1 MKQVKITITD
11 ISSLIG
17 KQFIQKGGIY
27 IRTVSKIYLFTDTTI
42 VESTGGSTF
51 NINDIEFA
59 HTVITE

>member
-17 KQFIQKGGIY
+17 KQFIQKGSIY

-51 NINDIEFA
+51 NINEIEFA